1 MAKNQ
6 EEIEVVSVFCGER
19 EASEVF
25 TDLITQKIRQ
35 KKMKKPLAYDEL
47 IVHNEG
53 EVSNHAM
60 SGLCG

>member
-25 TDLITQKIRQ
+25 TDLIAQKIRQ
-35 KKMKKPLAYDEL
+35 KKMKKPLAYDGL
-47 IVHNEG
+47 IVHNED

>member
-1 MAKNQ
+1 MAKKQ
-6 EEIEVVSVFCGER
+6 EEIEATSIFCGER

-25 TDLITQKIRQ
+25 TELIVQKIRQ
-35 KKMKKPLAYDEL
+35 KKMKKPLAYHEL

-53 EVSNHAM
+53 EVPNHAM